1 MGARMRRKRPAAG
14 VLIAAAVI
22 AGAGCRA
29 RTDFF
34 PEGNIQTGIASWYGG
49 EFHGRLTSSKEIYDM
64 NDLTAAHNTLP
75 LGTHVAVTNLDNGQS
90 VVVRIND
97 RGPFAK
103 NRVIDLSYAAARAIG
118 LIGPGTAPVRIEVL
132 GRLSPPASS
141 LGYSVQAG
149 AFVSRANAD
158 ALKKSLAENFAGVYI
173 GVFKTARQTYFRVRI
188 RSRSR
193 EDARSIALRLA
204 EGGYAPVIFE
214 DQ

>member
-1 MGARMRRKRPAAG
+1 L
-14 VLIAAAVI
+14 LIAAAAI

-29 RTDFF
+29 RTDYF

-75 LGTHVAVTNLDNGQS
+75 LGTQVAVTNLNNGQS

-132 GRLSPPASS
+132 GRLSPPPSRP
-141 LGYSVQAG
+141 GFSVQAG
-149 AFVSRANAD
+149 AFVSRANAE
-158 ALKKSLAENFAGVYI
+158 ALRESLAEHFAGAYI
-173 GVFKTARQTYFRVRI
+173 VPFQTPRQTYYRVRI
-188 RSRSR
+188 RSKSR
-193 EDARSIALRLA
+193 EDARAVALRLA
-204 EGGYAPVIFE
+204 ESGYAPVIFE
-214 DQ
+214 EQ